1 MAEGGAGVRMVVMGL
16 CLGATALGLAN
27 TYGDNA
33 EVVKLA
39 ETAACG
45 APGCSLVVTRQARS
59 PLSQAVTFQVSVTE
73 RGRERSA
80 TADVT
85 CKRAYVLL
93 GDYACVLTSGGLPR
107 LSPSSSPSR

>member
-1 MAEGGAGVRMVVMGL
+1 MAEGSAGVRMVVLGL

-33 EVVKLA
+33 EVVKRA
-39 ETAACG
+39 EEAACG
-45 APGCSLVVTRQARS
+45 APGCSFVVQRQTRS
-59 PLSQAVTFQVSVTE
+59 PFSQEFTFQVSVTE
-73 RGRERSA
+73 RGRERAA

-93 GDYACVLTSGGLPR
+93 GDYACALTSGGLP
-107 LSPSSSPSR
+107 SPRSSR